1 MSKTADATEPDVATF
16 AGLLLLQEDAEGL
29 TVALRVTESR
39 VTLRSG
45 RSELGAWPASGVS
58 ITSTGGGRF
67 EFLAEGDLLIFV
79 PDDLSSFESNPL
91 ISALAPLPPPKRWRI
106 RSQKAASPSEDS
118 PAPMFAA
125 DEPKRRA
132 KTRRNK
138 PEAATR
144 EAATPS
150 HPEEESK
157 RKVGLRRS
165 RPDAEAAQDA
175 SAGPQEET
183 KPKRKVRI
191 RRTDSKP
198 ATGQAPEH
206 AIPAQAPKAERPG
219 APPAADIPPDLR
231 PASAGRILS
240 RRRQAWLA
248 TIDQAREFDLF
259 GLDRVPV
266 TKKMRQGRTHKHT
279 WDHRVSAG
287 FASRHIC
294 TICGKVRISS
304 RRSD

>member
-58 ITSTGGGRF
+58 ITSTGDGRF

-79 PDDLSSFESNPL
+79 PDDLSSFEGNLL

-106 RSQKAASPSEDS
+106 RSQKVASSAEDS

-125 DEPKRRA
+125 EEPKRKAR
-132 KTRRNK
+132 TSRNK
-138 PEAATR
+138 PEAAAP

-150 HPEEESK
+150 DAGEESQ
-157 RKVGLRRS
+157 RRVGLRRS
-165 RPDAEAAQDA
+165 RPDAEAAQEA
-175 SAGPQEET
+175 SVAPQEES
-183 KPKRKVRI
+183 KPKRKIRI

-198 ATGQAPEH
+198 AAGQAPEH
-206 AIPAQAPKAERPG
+206 AIPAQAPKSERPV
-219 APPAADIPPDLR
+219 APTADIPPDLR

-248 TIDQAREFDLF
+248 TIDQARQFDLF